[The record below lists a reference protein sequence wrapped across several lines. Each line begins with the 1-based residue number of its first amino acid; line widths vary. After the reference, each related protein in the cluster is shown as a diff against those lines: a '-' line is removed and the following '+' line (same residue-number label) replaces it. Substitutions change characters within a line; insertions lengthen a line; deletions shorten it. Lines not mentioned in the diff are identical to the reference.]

1 MYDWAKHVADKSRHP
16 GAFKKNRYQ
25 EDGAKQPVSS
35 LGATRSEQGKESD
48 RDRQPHRY
56 AEKGIYLIRAPYYNI

>member
-1 MYDWAKHVADKSRHP
+1 M
-16 GAFKKNRYQ
+16 
-25 EDGAKQPVSS
+25 PVSGLS
-35 LGATRSEQGKESD
+35 ATRSEQGKESD

>member
-25 EDGAKQPVSS
+25 EDGAKCPSPVSV
-35 LGATRSEQGKESD
+35 LPVLNR
-48 RDRQPHRY
+48 
-56 AEKGIYLIRAPYYNI
+56 EKKVTGIVNLTDMLKRGFI